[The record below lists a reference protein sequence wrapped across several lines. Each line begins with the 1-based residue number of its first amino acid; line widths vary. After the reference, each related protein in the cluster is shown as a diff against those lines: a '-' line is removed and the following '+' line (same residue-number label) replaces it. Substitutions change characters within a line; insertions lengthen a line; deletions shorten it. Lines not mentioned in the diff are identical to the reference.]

1 MGKKYV
7 HNKKNQPPPPLLR
20 KKNSTKQ
27 NLKKSSL
34 SVHRIKMYYY
44 FIITL
49 SLREAS
55 NAILKYTLSNVI
67 KLVLMHDFT
76 K

>member
-7 HNKKNQPPPPLLR
+7 HNKKNQHPPPPYE
-20 KKNSTKQ
+20 KNSTKQ